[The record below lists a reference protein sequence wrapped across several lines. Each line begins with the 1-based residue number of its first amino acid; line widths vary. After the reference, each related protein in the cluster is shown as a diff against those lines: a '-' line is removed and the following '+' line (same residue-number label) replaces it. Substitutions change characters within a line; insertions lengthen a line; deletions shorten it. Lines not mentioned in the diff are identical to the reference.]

1 MQDEKGFSARKKQ
14 HSFFFGTVNHCG
26 VQQIFKLKSLPLLIL
41 LAFNYNSF
49 AAEEFSAEMLKAVG
63 NGGNMDGVDLNYFA
77 NEGGQAPG
85 TYSVDVFLNNE
96 LIERRSVIFVDVPDS
111 PGKIFGKVTP
121 AQLYEY
127 GVKDDVFPALKTQ
140 SPGQTLEK
148 PLVTY
153 IPDATEK
160 LDLAGGKYY
169 ITVPQIG
176 VRPHIR
182 NAVDPSLWDDGIP
195 ALMVNYNYSGS
206 DTDDEISGDSQSNYL
221 NLRSGIN
228 LGAWRLRNYSTYA
241 DNTNDDGDK
250 TQSWDSIQ
258 TYLQRDVRFLQGG
271 QLTLGEY
278 SSPGEVFDSVQFTGA
293 QLSSDDNML
302 PDRLR
307 QYAPIIRGI
316 ARSNAQVTIEQDGYT
331 IYQTNVAPG
340 PFSITDLYPSSNGG
354 DMKVTIKE
362 ADGSTTQYTQATSS
376 VPILQREGRL
386 KYSATAGRYR
396 SGVEDVEE
404 PYFGQLTAIYGLS
417 SNITAYGGTQFAD
430 NYKAASAGLGMDMGR
445 IGALSLD
452 VTHAVSTLEG
462 IGDKTGQSYRL
473 MYAKNI
479 DQTDTNLQLAGYRY
493 STKGY
498 YSFDDVQK
506 FSAETEDGLDEF
518 NRTHNARSKIQASI
532 NQNIADLA
540 TIYLSA
546 SEQDYWGGDGK
557 ELSLQTGLTS
567 SFKGMT
573 YGLNYSYTKNPGIDE
588 SDQVLAFN
596 MSIPFSAFMNSSQAW
611 ASYNM
616 TSRKDGSTTQQAG
629 VNGTLLENNNLS
641 YSVQQ
646 GYENK
651 GGGASGS
658 SSLDYKG
665 SSGEAL
671 VGYSYTDQNK
681 QMTYGLSGGVLVHEN
696 GVTLSQYMGD
706 SVTLVKAPGASD
718 VYIENSTGVSTDW
731 RGYAVVPYAQPYK
744 KNEVRLRTES
754 MGSKLDIAEPSLTV
768 IPTKGAVVLAKYN
781 AKVGDR
787 ALITMTY
794 AGAPLPFGTVVSVMD
809 SETDNTGIVGENGE
823 VYLTGLAAQGRLLAK
838 WGNGTEKQCYASYQL
853 ASTPETA
860 EDLIKQA
867 SAQCK

>member
-362 ADGSTTQYTQATSS
+362 ADGSTTQYTQATRS

-540 TIYLSA
+540 TIYFSA